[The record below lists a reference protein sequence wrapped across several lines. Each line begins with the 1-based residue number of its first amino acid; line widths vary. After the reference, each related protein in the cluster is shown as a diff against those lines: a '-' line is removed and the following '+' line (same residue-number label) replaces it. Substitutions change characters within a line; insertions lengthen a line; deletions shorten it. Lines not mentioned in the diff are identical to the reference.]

1 MKKSTRKV
9 IRKSANGMGKA
20 KATNGKAKLKTKTAS
35 PKTQIVDKKTMREFS
50 TKSLAPVP
58 IFKPLQIKKIRE
70 SENVSQAVFA
80 AHLNI
85 SASAVKKWETG
96 EKRPHGTS
104 LLLLRLISKKGLS
117 AIF

>member
-1 MKKSTRKV
+1 MKKSTRKAT
-9 IRKSANGMGKA
+9 RKVMRKT
-20 KATNGKAKLKTKTAS
+20 TNGIKKTKTNGVSKKAKS
-35 PKTQIVDKKTMREFS
+35 SEDDKKTMREFS
-50 TKSLAPVP
+50 AKSLSPVP
-58 IFKPLQIKKIRE
+58 ILKPLQIKKIRE
-70 SENVSQAVFA
+70 SEKVSQAVFA

-117 AIF
+117 AIY